1 MRGKSYIND
10 RVKVAA
16 SETVGDVISFEMFRD
31 DKKRFHCVADKDRRT
46 AVAAARKEGDTREMF
61 VINFI
66 GPNPPYPHGVVTIAM
81 NEEEEKKNGKNLQ
94 FWKLWRRFVDA
105 ESDEWRNNRFKVRLR
120 VPGSFIVTNKFQADR
135 LYLTRSSLLKVIPN
149 IFEGAW
155 VVSSAVG
162 NTPALLGNKLKQSY
176 FKGDGY
182 FELDCDVG
190 SSSVASWLVHLIQS
204 YSTQLK
210 IDLAFTIQGNSE
222 DELPEKICGALR
234 LCHLDID
241 AIPFVV

>member
-1 MRGKSYIND
+1 MGRGMGRRGRGRRGRECPQRKPS
-10 RVKVAA
+10 K
-16 SETVGDVISFEMFRD
+16 TD
-31 DKKRFHCVADKDRRT
+31 DDDA
-46 AVAAARKEGDTREMF
+46 
-61 VINFI
+61 
-66 GPNPPYPHGVVTIAM
+66 NP
-81 NEEEEKKNGKNLQ
+81 Q
-94 FWKLWRRFVDA
+94 
-105 ESDEWRNNRFKVRLR
+105 
-120 VPGSFIVTNKFQADR
+120 
-135 LYLTRSSLLKVIPN
+135 VIPN

-162 NTPALLGNKLKQSY
+162 NTPALLGNKLTQSY

-222 DELPEKICGALR
+222 TELPEKICGALR

>member
-1 MRGKSYIND
+1 MAKQPIQGVLRMCDLEWI
-10 RVKVAA
+10 
-16 SETVGDVISFEMFRD
+16 
-31 DKKRFHCVADKDRRT
+31 RRRRRL
-46 AVAAARKEGDTREMF
+46 ALQLMHE
-61 VINFI
+61 
-66 GPNPPYPHGVVTIAM
+66 PLCPHA
-81 NEEEEKKNGKNLQ
+81 N
-94 FWKLWRRFVDA
+94 
-105 ESDEWRNNRFKVRLR
+105 
-120 VPGSFIVTNKFQADR
+120 
-135 LYLTRSSLLKVIPN
+135 KVIPN

-210 IDLAFTIQGNSE
+210 IDLAFTIQGNDE
-222 DELPEKICGALR
+222 AELPEKICGALR